1 MKKLI
6 YILIIS
12 YCLWLSFL
20 FSAVG
25 SGVWDISDGIFHW
38 EKFYTI
44 FFHFA
49 FYIEVSL
56 VIMVYAAVKSGY
68 VRFKFIVTIA
78 FIISMFA
85 MTRTEF
91 ENVLVQ
97 RDRTTNEQIK
107 AIDANIAT
115 NQKLLNRYLKFNM
128 LTKSEP
134 VQKYLRIL
142 MTKKEEL
149 ISKNSKSVDTVALKD
164 FIFKFLMYFFLQLT
178 NVLCLHLFFKL
189 LEGHEVYNP
198 KVIPNTP
205 MLIHEFEE
213 KNIIPMLRRLN
224 LYLSEEQLSERLE
237 IKRPVIASI
246 INKGIIKDNY
256 IKQKIV
262 NYVMSHQNEIRI
274 LLNRKKTFYLT

>member
-6 YILIIS
+6 YISIIS

-25 SGVWDISDGIFHW
+25 SGVWDISNGVFHW
-38 EKFYTI
+38 NKFYTI

-68 VRFKFIVTIA
+68 IRFKLIVIIA
-78 FIISMFA
+78 FIISMFT
-85 MTRTEF
+85 MTRNEF
-91 ENVLVQ
+91 ENVLLQ

-107 AIDANIAT
+107 TIDANIVI
-115 NQKLLNRYLKFNM
+115 NQKLLDRYLTFNM

-134 VQKYLRIL
+134 VQKYLRVL
-142 MTKKEEL
+142 MTKKEVL
-149 ISKNSKSVDTVALKD
+149 ISKNAKSIDSVALKD
-164 FIFKFLMYFFLQLT
+164 FIYKFLMYFFLQLT

-189 LEGHEVYNP
+189 LEGQEIYNP
-198 KVIPNTP
+198 NVLPNTP
-205 MLIHEFEE
+205 ILIHEFEG
-213 KNIIPMLRRLN
+213 KNIVPMLRRLN
-224 LYLSEEQLSERLE
+224 LYLSEEQIAERLD
-237 IKRPVIASI
+237 IKRPIIASI

-256 IKQKIV
+256 LKQKIV
-262 NYVMSHQNEIRI
+262 TYVMSHQNEIRL